1 MNCQEATNL
10 WSSYQDGELDSRFCG
25 EIRSHLAGCAD
36 CRRFFETQGEFDAA
50 LARALKQRPLTASLW
65 QRQESA
71 LRAAFRS
78 PESERVANSFWTGF
92 LWPRPAFYGA
102 LAALWVL
109 LLAANR
115 WADYGGTTQTQEL
128 SAAQQAILAEQR
140 REFRALLMT
149 IDSDQTSPP
158 TAPLGPHSRW
168 PSAPRPVPTAG
179 LRQTQ
184 ANPQLS

>member
-1 MNCQEATNL
+1 MKCEEAMNL
-10 WSSYQDGELDSRFCG
+10 WSSYQDGELDARFCG
-25 EIRSHLAGCAD
+25 EISSHLAACAD
-36 CRRFFETQGEFDAA
+36 CRRFFETQAKFDAA
-50 LARALKQRPLTASLW
+50 LTRALKQRPVTAALW

-71 LRAAFRS
+71 VRAVFRS
-78 PESERVANSFWTGF
+78 PEPERAPSSFWTGF

-140 REFRALLMT
+140 REFRVLRTA
-149 IDSDQTSPP
+149 IDLEQSP
-158 TAPLGPHSRW
+158 TLTHPLGPRSRW
-168 PSAPRPVPTAG
+168 QSGPGTMPTSG
-179 LRQTQ
+179 LRPTQ
-184 ANPQLS
+184 AIPQIG